1 MTNEQLKEK
10 ILSLEPKAEI
20 AEGVQYLTITLP
32 TNKIVSLGQKLKD
45 DDGTKLDYLIC
56 LSGVDY
62 GDSLGVV
69 YHIGS
74 SRFDH
79 VIVLKTKT
87 ANRENPSLDSVTS
100 VWETANMQERE
111 VYDLL
116 GIKFRN
122 HPFLLRLF
130 LDSSWGFPLRK
141 DYADDI
147 NIISK

>member
-10 ILSLEPKAEI
+10 ILSIEPKAEI
-20 AEGVQYLTITLP
+20 ADGNQYLTITLA
-32 TNKIVSLGQKLKD
+32 TNKIVNFGQKLKD
-45 DDGTKLDYLIC
+45 DESTKLDYLMC

-69 YHIGS
+69 YHLGS
-74 SRFDH
+74 SCFEH
-79 VIVLKTKT
+79 VIVIKTQT
-87 ANRENPSLDSVTS
+87 TNRENPVLDSVTS
-100 VWETANMQERE
+100 VWETANFQERE

-122 HPFLLRLF
+122 HPFLHRMF
-130 LDSSWGFPLRK
+130 LDASWGFPLRK
-141 DYADDI
+141 DYVDDI